1 LAGLEEEECMAD
13 NLYLYYGNDE
23 YLVGLNARKKVDE
36 ICPEA
41 EQALSLETIDGS
53 AAKIDDA
60 VAAIDRCTA
69 AFRTV
74 GLFGG
79 KKVVWFRDISF
90 LSNKVIMK
98 NEQVKRMLGEL
109 AKDVKAG
116 LAPDQFL
123 ILSAPGID
131 KRSAFYKAVN
141 EAGQVTEY
149 SVSERDYE
157 ARPVAL
163 QRAATLF
170 KREGYTIDS
179 AALDAFIDKT
189 GFETRQIMN
198 EVEKMALYKRGEK
211 TIAIEDVQTITSAA
225 GEAIAWDFTDAVA
238 EGRLADAIRI
248 FRQLLFQKQTT
259 VGLIIQ
265 IENLFHNLLRFR
277 EYMDAGWLRMNGNRI
292 QWADDP
298 EIDDYFSVMPDDP
311 RKMHWFRAGKIAN
324 HAAPYSSKNLAA
336 RKKLVVD
343 THERMLS
350 GGSIPHG
357 LMVET
362 LLARL
367 CAPKPRRR

>member
-1 LAGLEEEECMAD
+1 MAD
-13 NLYLYYGNDE
+13 NVYLYYGNDE

-41 EQALSLETIDGS
+41 EQALSLEILDGS

-60 VAAIDRCTA
+60 TAAIDQCIA

-79 KKVVWFRDISF
+79 KKVVWFREISF
-90 LSNKVIMK
+90 FSNNVIMK

-109 AKDVKAG
+109 AKDIKAG

-131 KRSAFYKAVN
+131 KRSAFYKAIN
-141 EAGQVTEY
+141 EAGQVAEY
-149 SVSERDYE
+149 SVPERDYE

-170 KREGYTIDS
+170 KREAYTINS

-198 EVEKMALYKRGEK
+198 EVEKLVLYKGDVK
-211 TIAIEDVQTITSAA
+211 AITIEDVQVITSAA

-238 EGRLADAIRI
+238 EGRLGDAIRI

-265 IENLFHNLLRFR
+265 IESLFQNMLRFR
-277 EYMDAGWLRMNGNRI
+277 EYMEAGWLRMNGNRI

-298 EIDDYFSVMPDDP
+298 EIDDYFSVMPEDP

-324 HAAPYSSKNLAA
+324 QAAPYSSKNLAA

-350 GGSIPHG
+350 GGSIPHE

-367 CAPKPRRR
+367 CAPRRRTR